1 MPIRIDTLC
10 HWGWGVGIEAERAAT
25 RLLKGIV
32 ADELLMPYTQLLAGD
47 GCLNSEAPAVL
58 GGPQI
63 VAALIET
70 GLAYVMPS
78 GLATSPRL
86 VATAPDLALQGTL
99 AALSRRLL
107 AAQERLLDG
116 QRRMVAMHPFPGV
129 MEGDAGQLV
138 RVLTD
143 RTEIGDTSRSL
154 LGTARRHWLTLENF
168 AMERPL
174 EELAGMPPL
183 PVFEGEVRSRT
194 IYQASCAEHPV
205 GVKIMRMHVG
215 AGEEARIVPKIGMKM
230 KLADEAVAL
239 LPLTPTGLPGA
250 LLVRSPVIVGALR
263 EYFELLWER
272 AVPLGATEPEMPLNP
287 VQVSILEML
296 AQGMTDGSI
305 SRRIGMKA
313 GSVRRHIS
321 VISRQ
326 LGTGSRVAMGAAAVR
341 RGWIK

>member
-1 MPIRIDTLC
+1 M
-10 HWGWGVGIEAERAAT
+10 GIEAEQAT

-32 ADELLMPYTQLLAGD
+32 AEELLVPYVQLLAG
-47 GCLNSEAPAVL
+47 GCLESEAADVL
-58 GGPQI
+58 GGPQ
-63 VAALIET
+63 VVTALIES

-78 GLATSPRL
+78 GLAAAPRL

-99 AALSRRLL
+99 AALSRRLV
-107 AAQERLLDG
+107 ASQERLLDG
-116 QRRMVAMHPFPGV
+116 QRRMAAMHPFPGV
-129 MEGDAGQLV
+129 MEGNARQLV

-154 LGTARRHWLTLENF
+154 LGTARRDWLTLENF

-205 GVKIMRMHVG
+205 GLKIIRMHVG
-215 AGEEARIVPKIGMKM
+215 AGEEARTVPRIGMKM

-250 LLVRSPVIVGALR
+250 LLVRSPVIVAALR
-263 EYFELLWER
+263 EYFELLWEQ
-272 AVPLGATEPEMPLNP
+272 AVPLGATEPEMPLKP
-287 VQVSILEML
+287 VQMSILKML
-296 AQGMTDGSI
+296 ARGMTDAGI
-305 SRRIGMKA
+305 SRRIGMNA
-313 GSVRRHIS
+313 SSVRRHIS
-321 VISRQ
+321 AISKE

-341 RGWIK
+341 RGWIT